1 MSLDWRKNPVKL
13 LRHQILAVVAV
24 FTLLVGCSGGKSES
38 DAITLRVMTYNIHH
52 GEGVDGK
59 VDIERIAKLI
69 RDAKAD
75 IVALQEVDRG
85 VERTK
90 KIDIMTMLADM
101 TGLTYAFGKNIDY
114 QGGDYGNG
122 ILTRFPIIE
131 ERNLHYKM
139 IREGEQRGLLQL
151 VLDVRGQEIVV
162 MNTHIDYRQDD
173 SERVLN
179 VGELRE
185 AAKRYGPRT
194 VIVCGD
200 FNDLPASRTISLM
213 REAFV
218 DTWEAVGQG
227 EGFTYPTATPEKR
240 IDYIFVSKPTSSG
253 SSVVRPVSAQVLRSE
268 ASDHLPV
275 LVEFRISTN

>member
-1 MSLDWRKNPVKL
+1 MKHIL
-13 LRHQILAVVAV
+13 HQTLAVVSILAVLA
-24 FTLLVGCSGGKSES
+24 GCSARRSNA
-38 DAITLRVMTYNIHH
+38 DATTLRVMTYNIHH
-52 GEGVDGK
+52 GEGMDGK

-69 RDAKAD
+69 RDSKAD

-90 KIDIMTMLADM
+90 KIDMMTMLADM
-101 TGLTYAFGKNIDY
+101 TGLTYAFGKNIDF

-131 ERNLHYKM
+131 ERNLHYTM

-185 AAKRYGPRT
+185 AAKRYRPRA
-194 VIVCGD
+194 VLVCGD
-200 FNDLPASRTISLM
+200 FNDLPTSKTINLM
-213 REAFV
+213 KEDFV
-218 DTWEAVGQG
+218 DAWEAVGQG
-227 EGFTYPTATPEKR
+227 DGFTYPTATPEKR
-240 IDYIFVSKPTSSG
+240 IDYIFVSKQTTSG
-253 SSVVRPVSAQVLRSE
+253 SVVIRPIAARVLQSD